1 MIITCKLQ
9 ILKGTYSQQILKG
22 THPKETYSQQIL
34 KGTYETQWGL
44 RASRF
49 LRGLRA
55 IKGKGPSTKG
65 ATIEW
70 FRVQSKEGMVQVMII
85 KPRPPFLSFSNF
97 LSILTVFC
105 QKMKND
111 DIFYFLVKNT
121 KRYNFYLIFPLSR
134 FFHFFVIF
142 PLK

>member
-1 MIITCKLQ
+1 MSEIQKQ
-9 ILKGTYSQQILKG
+9 E
-22 THPKETYSQQIL
+22 KEFDA
-34 KGTYETQWGL
+34 YE
-44 RASRF
+44 
-49 LRGLRA
+49 
-55 IKGKGPSTKG
+55 KGKK
-65 ATIEW
+65 EW
-70 FRVQSKEGMVQVMII
+70 LRDPNQKNLFVQVDDT
-85 KPRPPFLSFSNF
+85 KLRHPFLSFSNF

-121 KRYNFYLIFPLSR
+121 KIYNFYLIFPLSR